1 MERRGMTAAEIA
13 ATPGLGRTALGMLR
27 GPEANLKDKAEAVQ
41 ITQNVEL
48 PALLLIAGRLF
59 AFGAPLAAG
68 RQLLSEDVDTI
79 AGSWEG

>member
-1 MERRGMTAAEIA
+1 MTAAEIA
-13 ATPGLGRTALGMLR
+13 VAIGVGRIAFGTHQ

-68 RQLLSEDVDTI
+68 GRLLSEDVDTV
-79 AGSWEG
+79 AGSWDG